1 MTDSNPCFLSV
12 AEAASLIAAKRIS
25 PVELTR
31 AYLARI
37 ERLNGTLHAYVRV
50 LHDEALA
57 AARAAEAEILAGR
70 YRGPLHGIPIGLKDI
85 YDTAG
90 IPTEGGSKSC
100 LGRVPAKDATT
111 TRLLREAGAVL
122 LGKLTTWEF
131 AIGGTA
137 FDTPFPPARN
147 PWNIDHD
154 PAGSS
159 SGSGAAVAA
168 GLCAM
173 AMGSDTGG
181 SIRWPAA
188 WCGLAG
194 LKPTYGRVSRAGIMP
209 LSFSLDHAGPLTWTV
224 EDAAIVLQAIAGHD
238 ASDPASARCP
248 VADYRAALA
257 GGNLRG
263 LRLGVARAMFER
275 DCVGSEE
282 MLSAFDE
289 SIGVLRELGAS
300 IAEIELPPLALYNA
314 TAYLIARSEGFAI
327 HEKAL
332 RERPQDYGALARDRL
347 TIGAYVRASDMVQA
361 MRRRQMLVE
370 ATTAAMGGVD
380 AILLPTAPDPAP
392 RLGDL
397 APYFGNQRPTYMRPF
412 NLTGQPALSVC
423 NGFDNA
429 GLPLSLQIVGRC
441 FDEAMVLRIGHAY
454 ERTTPGA
461 GGDPSWHDYYSTVT
475 LVKS

>member
-1 MTDSNPCFLSV
+1 MTDSDPCFLSV

-159 SGSGAAVAA
+159 SGSGAAVAS

-289 SIGVLRELGAS
+289 SVGVLRELGAS

-332 RERPQDYGALARDRL
+332 RERPQDYGSLARDRL

-454 ERTTPGA
+454 ERTTPWRGRRPQLA
-461 GGDPSWHDYYSTVT
+461 
-475 LVKS
+475 

>member
-1 MTDSNPCFLSV
+1 MTASDPCFLSV
-12 AEAASLIAAKRIS
+12 AEAAALIAAKRLS
-25 PVELTR
+25 PVELVR

-37 ERLNGTLHAYVRV
+37 ERLDGTLHAYVRV
-50 LHDEALA
+50 LPDEALA
-57 AARAAEAEILAGR
+57 AAHAAEAETAAGR
-70 YRGPLHGIPIGLKDI
+70 HRGPLHGIPIGLKDI

-90 IPTEGGSKSC
+90 VATEGGSKLC
-100 LGRVPAKDATT
+100 LGRIPPADATT
-111 TRLLREAGAVL
+111 TRLLKQAGVIL

-147 PWNIDHD
+147 PWNTERD

-238 ASDPASARCP
+238 PGDPGSANRTVP
-248 VADYRAALA
+248 DYRAALA
-257 GGNLRG
+257 SADLKGV
-263 LRLGVARAMFER
+263 RLGIARGMFER
-275 DCVGSEE
+275 DCPASGA
-282 MLSAFDE
+282 MGAAFDAAVE
-289 SIGVLRELGAS
+289 VLRRLGAS

-314 TAYLIARSEGFAI
+314 TASLITRSEGFAI
-327 HEKAL
+327 HEKTL

-361 MRRRQMLVE
+361 MRRRLMLVE
-370 ATTAAMGGVD
+370 ATEAAMAGFD
-380 AILLPTAPDPAP
+380 AILLPTCPDPAP
-392 RLGDL
+392 VLGEL
-397 APYFGNQRPTYMRPF
+397 GPYFDNRRPMYMRPF
-412 NLTGQPALSVC
+412 NLTGQPALSLC
-423 NGFDNA
+423 NGFDDS
-429 GLPLSLQIVGRC
+429 GLPLSLQIVGRH
-441 FDEAMVLRIGHAY
+441 FDEATVLRIGHAY
-454 ERTTPGA
+454 ERA
-461 GGDPSWHDYYSTVT
+461 T
-475 LVKS
+475 LWRERRPQL

>member
-1 MTDSNPCFLSV
+1 MTDSDPCFLSV

-100 LGRVPAKDATT
+100 LGRIPAKDATT
-111 TRLLREAGAVL
+111 TRLLKEAGAVL

-159 SGSGAAVAA
+159 SGSGAAVAS

-289 SIGVLRELGAS
+289 SVGVLRELGAS

-454 ERTTPGA
+454 ERTTPWRGRRPQLA
-461 GGDPSWHDYYSTVT
+461 
-475 LVKS
+475 

>member
-1 MTDSNPCFLSV
+1 MTASNPCFLSI
-12 AEAASLIAAKRIS
+12 AEAAELISGKRLS

-31 AYLARI
+31 AYLDRI

-50 LHDEALA
+50 LHDDAMA
-57 AARAAEAEILAGR
+57 AARTAEAEIMAGNR
-70 YRGPLHGIPIGLKDI
+70 RGPLHGIPIGLKDI

-100 LGRVPAKDATT
+100 LGRTPAEDATT
-111 TRLLREAGAVL
+111 TRLLKQAGAVL

-147 PWNIDHD
+147 PWNIEHD

-224 EDAAIVLQAIAGHD
+224 KDAAIVLQAIAGHD
-238 ASDPASARCP
+238 PSDPASVKHPAP
-248 VADYRAALA
+248 DYQAALT
-257 GGNLRG
+257 GGDLKG
-263 LRLGVARAMFER
+263 IRLGVARTMFER
-275 DCVGSEE
+275 DCAASDE
-282 MLSAFDE
+282 MLAAFNRSVE
-289 SIGVLRELGAS
+289 VLRELGAAVS
-300 IAEIELPPLALYNA
+300 EIELPPLALYNA
-314 TAYLIARSEGFAI
+314 TAFLIARGEGFAI
-327 HEKAL
+327 HAKAL

-347 TIGAYVRASDMVQA
+347 MIGAYVRASDMVQA
-361 MRRRQMLVE
+361 MRRRLMLAA
-370 ATTAAMGGVD
+370 ATNQAMRNVD

-392 RLGDL
+392 RLAEL

-423 NGFDNA
+423 NGFDST
-429 GLPLSLQIVGRC
+429 GLPLALQIVGRC
-441 FDEAMVLRIGHAY
+441 FDEATVLRIGDAY
-454 ERTTPGA
+454 ERATPWRERR
-461 GGDPSWHDYYSTVT
+461 PS
-475 LVKS
+475 LQ

>member
-289 SIGVLRELGAS
+289 SVGVLRELGAS

-454 ERTTPGA
+454 ERTTPWRGRRPQLA
-461 GGDPSWHDYYSTVT
+461 
-475 LVKS
+475 

>member
-159 SGSGAAVAA
+159 SGSGAAVAS

-224 EDAAIVLQAIAGHD
+224 EDAAIVLQATAGHD

-289 SIGVLRELGAS
+289 SVGVLRELGAS

-454 ERTTPGA
+454 ERTTPWRGRRPQLA
-461 GGDPSWHDYYSTVT
+461 
-475 LVKS
+475 

>member
-1 MTDSNPCFLSV
+1 V
-12 AEAASLIAAKRIS
+12 ASDRKYREG
-25 PVELTR
+25 T
-31 AYLARI
+31 ARKL
-37 ERLNGTLHAYVRV
+37 E
-50 LHDEALA
+50 
-57 AARAAEAEILAGR
+57 
-70 YRGPLHGIPIGLKDI
+70 GIPVAVKDI
-85 YDTAG
+85 IDTMG
-90 IPTEGGSKSC
+90 IETRYGS
-100 LGRVPAKDATT
+100 PAYIGHIPASDATVV
-111 TRLLREAGAVL
+111 RRLREAGAIVV
-122 LGKLTTWEF
+122 GKTTTHEF
-131 AIGGTA
+131 AWGVTTSSPKFG
-137 FDTPFPPARN
+137 DTLNPVDPARI
-147 PWNIDHD
+147 PG
-154 PAGSS
+154 GSS
-159 SGSGAAVAA
+159 GGAAAAVAYGA
-168 GLCAM
+168 VPACLGT
-173 AMGSDTGG
+173 DTGG
-181 SIRWPAA
+181 SVRIPSAL
-188 WCGLAG
+188 CGVIG

-289 SIGVLRELGAS
+289 SIGVLRELGAN

-332 RERPQDYGALARDRL
+332 RERPQNYGALARDRL

-454 ERTTPGA
+454 ERTTPWRGRRPQLA
-461 GGDPSWHDYYSTVT
+461 
-475 LVKS
+475 

>member
-1 MTDSNPCFLSV
+1 MTSTDPCFLTI
-12 AEAASLIAAKRIS
+12 AEAAVLIAAKRLS

-31 AYLARI
+31 GFLDRI
-37 ERLNGTLHAYVRV
+37 ERLNGRLHAYVRV

-57 AARAAEAEILAGR
+57 TARAAEAEIAAGR

-90 IPTEGGSKSC
+90 VPTEGGSKLC
-100 LGRVPAKDATT
+100 LGRIPAEDATT
-111 TRLLREAGAVL
+111 TRLLKEAGAVL

-137 FDTPFPPARN
+137 FDTPFLPARN
-147 PWNIDHD
+147 PWNVEHD

-159 SGSGAAVAA
+159 SGSGSAVAA
-168 GLCAM
+168 GLCAA

-238 ASDPASARCP
+238 PRDPASSNRP
-248 VADYRAALA
+248 VPDYRTPLA
-257 GGNLRG
+257 RTG
-263 LRLGVARAMFER
+263 LNGMHLGVARSMFER
-275 DCVGSEE
+275 DCVASE
-282 MLSAFDE
+282 STRTAFEDA
-289 SIGVLRELGAS
+289 VDALRGLGA
-300 IAEIELPPLALYNA
+300 AVRDIELPPLARYGAAA
-314 TAYLIARSEGFAI
+314 TLISRGEGFAI
-327 HEKAL
+327 HERTL

-347 TIGAYVRASDMVQA
+347 TIGAYIRASDMVQA
-361 MRRRQMLVE
+361 MRQRRMLAE
-370 ATTAAMGGVD
+370 ATEAAMAGTD
-380 AILLPTAPDPAP
+380 AILLPTVPDPAP
-392 RLGDL
+392 KLGEL
-397 APYFGNQRPTYMRPF
+397 APYFSNDRPPYMRPF

-423 NGFDNA
+423 CGYDNA

-441 FDEAMVLRIGHAY
+441 FDEPTVLRIGHAY
-454 ERTTPGA
+454 ERAT
-461 GGDPSWHDYYSTVT
+461 SWRDRRPQ
-475 LVKS
+475 LQ

>member
-1 MTDSNPCFLSV
+1 MTDSDPCFLSV

-57 AARAAEAEILAGR
+57 AARAAEAEILAGK

-100 LGRVPAKDATT
+100 LGRIPAKDATT
-111 TRLLREAGAVL
+111 TRLLKEAGAVL

-159 SGSGAAVAA
+159 SGSGAAVAS

-248 VADYRAALA
+248 VADYHAALA

-263 LRLGVARAMFER
+263 LRLGVARGMFER

-289 SIGVLRELGAS
+289 SVGVLRELGAS

-380 AILLPTAPDPAP
+380 AILLPTTPDPAP

-441 FDEAMVLRIGHAY
+441 FEEAMVLRIGHAY
-454 ERTTPGA
+454 ERTTPWRGRRPQLA
-461 GGDPSWHDYYSTVT
+461 
-475 LVKS
+475 

>member
-1 MTDSNPCFLSV
+1 MTDSDPCFLSV

-50 LHDEALA
+50 LDDEALA

-159 SGSGAAVAA
+159 SGSGAAVAS

-238 ASDPASARCP
+238 ASGPASARCP

-454 ERTTPGA
+454 ERTTPWRGRRPQLA
-461 GGDPSWHDYYSTVT
+461 
-475 LVKS
+475 

>member
-1 MTDSNPCFLSV
+1 MTDTDPCFLPVDAV
-12 AEAASLIAAKRIS
+12 AALIAAKQLS

-31 AYLARI
+31 AYLDRI

-57 AARAAEAEILAGR
+57 AARVAEAEIMAGR
-70 YRGPLHGIPIGLKDI
+70 YRGPLHGIAIGLKDI

-90 IPTEGGSKSC
+90 VPTEGGSKSC
-100 LGRVPAKDATT
+100 LGRIPAKDATT
-111 TRLLREAGAVL
+111 TRLLKEAGVVM

-224 EDAAIVLQAIAGHD
+224 EDAAIALQAIAGHD
-238 ASDPASARCP
+238 PSDPASANHP
-248 VADYRAALA
+248 IPDYRAALVA
-257 GGNLRG
+257 SDLKGV
-263 LRLGVARAMFER
+263 RLGVARAMFER
-275 DCVGSEE
+275 DCVASEE
-282 MLSAFDE
+282 MLAAFNK
-289 SIGVLRELGAS
+289 SIDVLRELGAS
-300 IAEIELPPLALYNA
+300 IADIELPPLALYNA
-314 TAYLIARSEGFAI
+314 TAFLIARGEGFAI
-327 HEKAL
+327 HEKTL

-361 MRRRQMLVE
+361 TRRWLMLVE
-370 ATTAAMGGVD
+370 ATAAAMRGLD

-392 RLGDL
+392 RLADL

-423 NGFDNA
+423 NGFDKA

-454 ERTTPGA
+454 ERATPWRA
-461 GGDPSWHDYYSTVT
+461 RRPQ
-475 LVKS
+475 LQ

>member
-1 MTDSNPCFLSV
+1 MTATDPWFLSV
-12 AEAASLIAAKRIS
+12 TEAAALIADRQLS

-31 AYLARI
+31 AYLDRI

-50 LHDEALA
+50 LHDDALA
-57 AARAAEAEILAGR
+57 AARVAEADIVAGR

-90 IPTEGGSKSC
+90 VATEGGSKLC
-100 LGRVPAKDATT
+100 LGRVPAADATT
-111 TRLLREAGAVL
+111 TRLLKEAGAIV

-137 FDTPFPPARN
+137 FDTPFPSACN
-147 PWNIDHD
+147 PWNIERD

-159 SGSGAAVAA
+159 SGSGAAVPA
-168 GLCAM
+168 GLCAA

-238 ASDPASARCP
+238 PRDPASSDRPAS
-248 VADYRAALA
+248 DYRSALA
-257 GGNLRG
+257 RPELSRV
-263 LRLGVARAMFER
+263 RLGIARSMFER
-275 DCVGSEE
+275 DCVASDE
-282 MLSAFDE
+282 MRTAFE
-289 SIGVLRELGAS
+289 AAVGVLRGLGAS
-300 IAEIELPPLALYNA
+300 ISEVELPPLALYSA
-314 TAYLIARSEGFAI
+314 AAFLISRAEGFAI
-327 HEKAL
+327 HEKTL
-332 RERPQDYGALARDRL
+332 RERPQDYGTLARDRL
-347 TIGAYVRASDMVQA
+347 TIGAYIRGSDMVQA
-361 MRRRQMLVE
+361 MRRRRTLAE
-370 ATTAAMGGVD
+370 ATAAAMAGVD
-380 AILLPTAPDPAP
+380 AILLPTVPDAAPP
-392 RLGDL
+392 LGEL
-397 APYFGNQRPTYMRPF
+397 APYFGTERPPYMRPF

-423 NGFDNA
+423 NGYDRA

-441 FDEAMVLRIGHAY
+441 FDEATVLRIGHAY
-454 ERTTPGA
+454 EQA
-461 GGDPSWHDYYSTVT
+461 ASWRARRPE
-475 LVKS
+475 LP

>member
-1 MTDSNPCFLSV
+1 MTATNPCFLPITAA
-12 AEAASLIAAKRIS
+12 AELIANRRLS

-31 AYLARI
+31 AYLDRI
-37 ERLNGTLHAYVRV
+37 EQLNGTLHTYVRV
-50 LHDEALA
+50 LHDDAVA
-57 AARAAEAEILAGR
+57 AARAAEAEIMAGNH
-70 YRGPLHGIPIGLKDI
+70 RGPLHGIPIGLKDI
-85 YDTAG
+85 YDTTG

-100 LGRVPAKDATT
+100 LGRVPTEDATT
-111 TRLLREAGAVL
+111 TRLLKQAGAVL

-147 PWNIDHD
+147 PWNIEHD

-224 EDAAIVLQAIAGHD
+224 KDAAVVLQVIAGHD
-238 ASDPASARCP
+238 PGDPASAKHP
-248 VADYRAALA
+248 VSDYHAALV
-257 GGNLRG
+257 GGDLKG
-263 LRLGVARAMFER
+263 IRLGVARTMFER
-275 DCVGSEE
+275 DCVASDEV
-282 MLSAFDE
+282 LAAFNRSVE
-289 SIGVLRELGAS
+289 VLRELGAAVS
-300 IAEIELPPLALYNA
+300 EVELPPLALYNA
-314 TAYLIARSEGFAI
+314 TAFLIARGEGFAI
-327 HEKAL
+327 HAKTL
-332 RERPQDYGALARDRL
+332 RERPQDYGGLARDRL

-361 MRRRQMLVE
+361 MRRRLMLAE
-370 ATTAAMGGVD
+370 ATDAAMRNVD

-392 RLGDL
+392 RLAEL

-423 NGFDNA
+423 NGFDST
-429 GLPLSLQIVGRC
+429 GLPLALQIVGRC
-441 FDEAMVLRIGHAY
+441 FDEETVLRIGDAY
-454 ERTTPGA
+454 ERATPWRERR
-461 GGDPSWHDYYSTVT
+461 PS
-475 LVKS
+475 LQ

>member
-1 MTDSNPCFLSV
+1 MTGTEPCFLSI
-12 AEAASLIAAKRIS
+12 AEAASLIAAKRLS

-31 AYLARI
+31 AYLDRI
-37 ERLNGTLHAYVRV
+37 ERLNDTLHAYVRV
-50 LHDEALA
+50 LHDDALA
-57 AARAAEAEILAGR
+57 ATREAEAEIMAGR
-70 YRGPLHGIPIGLKDI
+70 HRGPLHGVPIGLKDI

-90 IPTEGGSKSC
+90 IATEGGSQLC
-100 LGRVPAKDATT
+100 LGRVPAEDATT
-111 TRLLREAGAVL
+111 TRLLKQAGAVL

-147 PWNIDHD
+147 PWNIAHD

-224 EDAAIVLQAIAGHD
+224 EDAAIALQAIAGHD
-238 ASDPASARCP
+238 PCDLASANRP
-248 VADYRAALA
+248 IPDYRASLVASDLKST
-257 GGNLRG
+257 
-263 LRLGVARAMFER
+263 RLGVPRAMFER
-275 DCVGSEE
+275 DCLASPE
-282 MLSAFDE
+282 MLAAFNKSLE
-289 SIGVLRELGAS
+289 VLRELGAG

-314 TAYLIARSEGFAI
+314 TAFLIARAEGFAI
-327 HEKAL
+327 HEKTL

-347 TIGAYVRASDMVQA
+347 TIGAYIRASDMVQA
-361 MRRRQMLVE
+361 MRRRLMLVE
-370 ATTAAMGGVD
+370 ATMAAMRGLD
-380 AILLPTAPDPAP
+380 ALLLPTAPDPAP
-392 RLGDL
+392 RLAEL

-412 NLTGQPALSVC
+412 NLTGQPALAVC
-423 NGFDNA
+423 NGFDEA
-429 GLPLSLQIVGRC
+429 GLPLSMQIVGRC
-441 FDEAMVLRIGHAY
+441 FDEATVLRIGNAY
-454 ERTTPGA
+454 ERAT
-461 GGDPSWHDYYSTVT
+461 SWRERRPQ
-475 LVKS
+475 LQ

>member
-1 MTDSNPCFLSV
+1 MTDSDPCFLSV

-159 SGSGAAVAA
+159 SGSGAAVAS

-289 SIGVLRELGAS
+289 SIGVLRELGAN

-454 ERTTPGA
+454 ERTTPWRGRRPQLA
-461 GGDPSWHDYYSTVT
+461 
-475 LVKS
+475 

>member
-1 MTDSNPCFLSV
+1 MPPEGLHELTL
-12 AEAASLIAAKRIS
+12 AEAARLISTRKLS
-25 PVELTR
+25 PVEYTASL
-31 AYLARI
+31 LARTEAI
-37 ERLNGTLHAYVRV
+37 EPQLNAFITRTPDVATV
-50 LHDEALA
+50 
-57 AARAAEAEILAGR
+57 AARTAEAEIMRGNL
-70 YRGPLHGIPIGLKDI
+70 RGPLHGIPFALKDI

-147 PWNIDHD
+147 PWNIGHD

-159 SGSGAAVAA
+159 SGSGAAVAS

-454 ERTTPGA
+454 ERTTPWRGRRPQLA
-461 GGDPSWHDYYSTVT
+461 
-475 LVKS
+475 

>member
-50 LHDEALA
+50 LDDEALA
-57 AARAAEAEILAGR
+57 AARAAEAEILSGR

-159 SGSGAAVAA
+159 SGSGAAVAS

-238 ASDPASARCP
+238 ASGPASARCP

-289 SIGVLRELGAS
+289 SVGVLRELGAS

-454 ERTTPGA
+454 ERTTPWRGRRPQLA
-461 GGDPSWHDYYSTVT
+461 
-475 LVKS
+475 

>member
-1 MTDSNPCFLSV
+1 MTAADPCFLTI
-12 AEAASLIAAKRIS
+12 AEAASLFAAKKLS

-31 AYLARI
+31 AYLDRI

-50 LHDEALA
+50 LHDEAMA
-57 AARAAEAEILAGR
+57 AARAAEAEIVAGKH
-70 YRGPLHGIPIGLKDI
+70 RGPLHGVPIGLKDI

-90 IPTEGGSKSC
+90 VPTEGGSKSC
-100 LGRVPAKDATT
+100 LGRTPTKDATT
-111 TRLLREAGAVL
+111 TRLLKEAGAIV

-147 PWNIDHD
+147 PWNIEHD

-209 LSFSLDHAGPLTWTV
+209 LSFSLDHSGPLAWTV
-224 EDAAIVLQAIAGHD
+224 EDSAIALQAIAGHD
-238 ASDPASARCP
+238 PADPASATWP
-248 VADYRAALA
+248 VPDYRLASAATDLK
-257 GGNLRG
+257 GVH
-263 LRLGVARAMFER
+263 LGVARSMFER
-275 DCVGSEE
+275 DCVASDE
-282 MLSAFDE
+282 MRAAFEASVDVVR
-289 SIGVLRELGAS
+289 GLGA
-300 IAEIELPPLALYNA
+300 IVTDIELPPLDLYNA
-314 TAYLIARSEGFAI
+314 TAFLIARGEGFAI

-332 RERPQDYGALARDRL
+332 RSRPQDYGALARDRL
-347 TIGAYVRASDMVQA
+347 TIGAYIRASDMVQA
-361 MRRRQMLVE
+361 MRRRLILAE
-370 ATTAAMGGVD
+370 ATNTAMNGID
-380 AILLPTAPDPAP
+380 AILLPTTPDPAP
-392 RLGDL
+392 RLAEL
-397 APYFGNQRPTYMRPF
+397 APYFSNQRPTYMRPF

-423 NGFDNA
+423 NGFDSA

-441 FDEAMVLRIGHAY
+441 FDEVTVLRIGCAY
-454 ERTTPGA
+454 ERATPWRERR
-461 GGDPSWHDYYSTVT
+461 PQ
-475 LVKS
+475 L

>member
-1 MTDSNPCFLSV
+1 MTAADLCFLTI
-12 AEAASLIAAKRIS
+12 AEAASLIAARRLS

-37 ERLNGTLHAYVRV
+37 DRLNDTLHAYARV
-50 LHDEALA
+50 LYDEALA
-57 AARAAEAEILAGR
+57 AARAAEAEIAAGK
-70 YRGPLHGIPIGLKDI
+70 YRGPLHGVPIGLKDI

-90 IPTEGGSKSC
+90 VATEGGSRLC
-100 LGRVPAKDATT
+100 LGRTPAADATT
-111 TRLLREAGAVL
+111 TRLLREAGAIF

-147 PWNIDHD
+147 PWDVERD

-209 LSFSLDHAGPLTWTV
+209 LSFSLDHAGPLAWTV

-238 ASDPASARCP
+238 PRDPASADCAVP
-248 VADYRAALA
+248 DYGAALA
-257 GGNLRG
+257 ASNLRG
-263 LRLGVARAMFER
+263 VRLGIARAMFEI
-275 DCVGSEE
+275 DCAASEA
-282 MLSAFDE
+282 MRAAFADAV
-289 SIGVLRELGAS
+289 SVLQGLGATVT
-300 IAEIELPPLALYNA
+300 EIELPPLALYSA
-314 TAYLIARSEGFAI
+314 TAFLIARGEGFAI
-327 HEKAL
+327 HEKTL
-332 RERPQDYGALARDRL
+332 RERPEDYGALARDRL
-347 TIGAYVRASDMVQA
+347 TIGAYVRASDMIQA
-361 MRRRQMLVE
+361 MRRRSMLVE
-370 ATTAAMGGVD
+370 ATGAAMAGVD
-380 AILLPTAPDPAP
+380 AILLPTAPDAAP
-392 RLGDL
+392 PLGEL
-397 APYFGNQRPTYMRPF
+397 APYFDNRRPTYMRPF
-412 NLTGQPALSVC
+412 NLTGQPALSIC
-423 NGFDNA
+423 NGFDAA
-429 GLPLSLQIVGRC
+429 GLPLSLQIVGRH

-454 ERTTPGA
+454 ERATPWRERRPA
-461 GGDPSWHDYYSTVT
+461 
-475 LVKS
+475 L